1 MEVDMETSP
10 SYFDPEDLS
19 TRERYRRYGY
29 SLKSCKHEDDALSD
43 GGDTTF
49 TLFASLLD
57 SALQGL
63 MPIPDLILQFER
75 SCRNVSESIR
85 MKIGGGQIREEEVSF
100 LVYKERSNEKGNEEL
115 PEDMMLS
122 PTTSHLEACQFVVAD
137 HTAQLGLRIVQWLEA
152 LASKVLDLDN
162 ESPTTSHLEACQFVV
177 ADHTAQLG
185 LWIVQWLEGLASKVL
200 DLDNEVRG
208 SHVGTYLPSSGV
220 WRHTQRALKKGV
232 SKPKT
237 VHHLDFDA
245 PTREHAEQLP
255 DDKKQ
260 DESLLEDI
268 WSLLRAGRLEE
279 ACDLC
284 RSAGQPWR
292 AATLCPFGGL
302 DLCPSVEAL
311 VKNGKNRTLQAIEL
325 ESGIGHQWR
334 LWKWATYCVSER
346 IAEQDGGKYETAVY
360 AAQCSNLKRI
370 LLICTDWESASWAM
384 VKSWLDVQVDLELAR
399 LQPGGMDQFKTYE
412 DAIDRSHGQG
422 DTTQYM
428 KLLLKNARSSTDKL
442 KSIVHSLDYL
452 CISFLAFMNLMMGD
466 IPHQLDVMWSWISP
480 SEDEENVFRYLLVE
494 QMKGA
499 FKEKIMT
506 VGDLILHMYA
516 IFLFSKHHE
525 ELVGIYASQLAH
537 HRCIDLFVHMM
548 ELRLNSS
555 DNVTVPRFSQLN
567 YVSKIIRVVIKEVVH
582 VKYKIFL
589 SAIENLPFSAG
600 DDSKGIFE
608 EIFERVLSRS
618 REIKPGKYDKSS
630 DVAEQHRL
638 QSLQKAMVIQWLC
651 FTPPSTIN
659 DAQASSAKLL
669 LRALLHRSCMGRY
682 DILGG
687 VSRHVAG
694 ESERSMSPLVKP
706 SQVET
711 WPKVFRPAPSSD
723 PIADDMEAY
732 GSGRTRGS
740 LVRGSRRG
748 EGVEGSG
755 MVCLKSLSKTVRRQ
769 VETWPK
775 VFRPAPSS
783 DPIAD
788 DMEVDR
794 SGRTRGNLVRGS
806 RRGEGV
812 EGSGD
817 RFGDVVEVGG
827 RPRDRGIKMI
837 LNGPQMEHDG
847 PSKILG
853 SSDLLHVG
861 QEFNYQKP
869 ISVFPRDGPFS
880 KQYKEYNGGPNRSDE
895 LSSNELGP
903 VGYMNGAHI
912 LEEGI
917 RAESQPLGAEVRPD
931 LIEDEGQPLGEEI
944 QLGLADRVD
953 DSVEGELRLAAEVDE
968 WVNERIEEENDA
980 ELLSQKVDEGC
991 FEPTEV
997 LQALNIYGSGSEESS
1012 EYDSGSGCEE
1022 EDQEESDLELINL
1035 FTEKDNVEEDETEN
1049 DIIKED
1055 EIEVSETMD
1064 HCLGLKCSVRGRDDR
1079 GVTPD
1084 ISRAMRDVP
1093 ITNPVSYN
1101 ANINAGQV
1109 NDAQE
1114 GASVMNLHR
1123 RGCVFSSLRDSE
1135 VETERWLME
1144 LSKYASCPIEENE
1157 VPHFKHLLQVMGL
1170 PLYVERERER
1180 ARGTPHALKCGM
1192 IGVDLQILEFALIS
1206 MWRVPA
1212 MPISAHTLLSFLAEP
1227 LKQPT
1232 ETLLSTED
1240 HDVSEN
1246 LREFQDWSEYYS
1258 CDATYRNWLKVEL
1271 ESVEVSPLELSIEE
1285 KQRAIAAAKETLN
1298 SSFSLL
1304 LRKENPWLVLTEDR
1318 VYESVEPLFLELHAI
1333 AMLYLPSGECMC
1345 PDATLCA
1352 TLMSALYS
1360 SVSEEVVLN
1369 RQLMV
1374 CCFLLSCHM
1383 IQRDRSQMKW
1393 LMPQRIKGYASPR
1406 VKPQGVGLEAKPWV
1420 LEVCSLQGSGIETSE
1435 VSVSISS
1442 TDNYCIEVVLRCLAT
1457 DGDGLGPHE
1466 LNDGGIIATVIA
1478 AGFKGE
1484 LVRFQAGITM
1494 EISRLDAWYS
1504 SKDGSL
1510 EAPATYIVRGLCR
1523 RCCIPE
1529 VILRC
1534 MQISISL
1541 VESGNPHES
1550 HDELIELVALPE
1562 TGFLHLF
1569 SQQQLQE
1576 FLLLEREY
1584 CICKLELGDELPC

>member
-19 TRERYRRYGY
+19 TRERYRRYGKRHSTSSHDNSVSKFSGTRILYDGQSIERRPNAALFLEDIKQEVESFDSDQLEGTPAKTQSALWRKSLAGSRGVSKADAAADSIRQPGSY

-85 MKIGGGQIREEEVSF
+85 YG
-100 LVYKERSNEKGNEEL
+100 SNERHRIVEDKLMRQKARLLLDEAASWSLLWYLYGKGNEKL
-115 PEDMMLS
+115 PEDLMLS
-122 PTTSHLEACQFVVAD
+122 PTTSHLEAGQFVVAD
-137 HTAQLGLRIVQWLEA
+137 HTAQLGLR
-152 LASKVLDLDN
+152 
-162 ESPTTSHLEACQFVV
+162 
-177 ADHTAQLG
+177 
-185 LWIVQWLEGLASKVL
+185 IVQWLEGLASKVL

-260 DESLLEDI
+260 DESLLEDV
-268 WSLLRAGRLEE
+268 WTLLRAGRLEE

-370 LLICTDWESASWAM
+370 LPICTDWESACWAM
-384 VKSWLDVQVDLELAR
+384 AKSWLDVQVDLELAR

-422 DTTQYM
+422 DSVFLSTVGPENWPLQVLNQQPRHLSALLQKLHSSDSVHEAITQEC
-428 KLLLKNARSSTDKL
+428 KEQHRQ
-442 KSIVHSLDYL
+442 IE
-452 CISFLAFMNLMMGD
+452 MNLMMGD
-466 IPHQLDVMWSWISP
+466 IPHLLDVIWSWISP
-480 SEDEENVFRYLLVE
+480 SEDEENVFRPHGDPQMIRFGAHLVLVLRYLLVE
-494 QMKGA
+494 QMKDA
-499 FKEKIMT
+499 FREKIMT

-516 IFLFSKHHE
+516 IFLFSKHCE

-555 DNVTVPRFSQLN
+555 
-567 YVSKIIRVVIKEVVH
+567 VH

-589 SAIENLPFSAG
+589 SAIEYLPFSPG
-600 DDSKGIFE
+600 DDSKGSFE
-608 EIFERVLSRS
+608 EIVERVLSRS

-669 LRALLHRSCMGRY
+669 LRALLHSN
-682 DILGG
+682 IL
-687 VSRHVAG
+687 
-694 ESERSMSPLVKP
+694 
-706 SQVET
+706 
-711 WPKVFRPAPSSD
+711 FR
-723 PIADDMEAY
+723 
-732 GSGRTRGS
+732 
-740 LVRGSRRG
+740 
-748 EGVEGSG
+748 
-755 MVCLKSLSKTVRRQ
+755 
-769 VETWPK
+769 
-775 VFRPAPSS
+775 
-783 DPIAD
+783 
-788 DMEVDR
+788 
-794 SGRTRGNLVRGS
+794 
-806 RRGEGV
+806 
-812 EGSGD
+812 
-817 RFGDVVEVGG
+817 
-827 RPRDRGIKMI
+827 
-837 LNGPQMEHDG
+837 
-847 PSKILG
+847 
-853 SSDLLHVG
+853 
-861 QEFNYQKP
+861 EF
-869 ISVFPRDGPFS
+869 S
-880 KQYKEYNGGPNRSDE
+880 
-895 LSSNELGP
+895 
-903 VGYMNGAHI
+903 
-912 LEEGI
+912 
-917 RAESQPLGAEVRPD
+917 
-931 LIEDEGQPLGEEI
+931 
-944 QLGLADRVD
+944 
-953 DSVEGELRLAAEVDE
+953 
-968 WVNERIEEENDA
+968 
-980 ELLSQKVDEGC
+980 
-991 FEPTEV
+991 
-997 LQALNIYGSGSEESS
+997 
-1012 EYDSGSGCEE
+1012 
-1022 EDQEESDLELINL
+1022 
-1035 FTEKDNVEEDETEN
+1035 
-1049 DIIKED
+1049 
-1055 EIEVSETMD
+1055 
-1064 HCLGLKCSVRGRDDR
+1064 
-1079 GVTPD
+1079 
-1084 ISRAMRDVP
+1084 
-1093 ITNPVSYN
+1093 
-1101 ANINAGQV
+1101 
-1109 NDAQE
+1109 
-1114 GASVMNLHR
+1114 
-1123 RGCVFSSLRDSE
+1123 
-1135 VETERWLME
+1135 
-1144 LSKYASCPIEENE
+1144 
-1157 VPHFKHLLQVMGL
+1157 
-1170 PLYVERERER
+1170 
-1180 ARGTPHALKCGM
+1180 
-1192 IGVDLQILEFALIS
+1192 LIS

-1212 MPISAHTLLSFLAEP
+1212 MPIGAHTLLSFLAEP

-1271 ESVEVSPLELSIEE
+1271 ENVEVSPLELSVEE

-1304 LRKENPWLVLTEDR
+1304 LRKENPWLVPTEDH

-1333 AMLYLPSGECMC
+1333 AMLCLPSGECMC

-1352 TLMSALYS
+1352 TLLSALYS

-1369 RQLMV
+1369 RQLM
-1374 CCFLLSCHM
+1374 
-1383 IQRDRSQMKW
+1383 
-1393 LMPQRIKGYASPR
+1393 
-1406 VKPQGVGLEAKPWV
+1406 
-1420 LEVCSLQGSGIETSE
+1420 

-1466 LNDGGIIATVIA
+1466 LNDGGILATVIA

-1484 LVRFQAGITM
+1484 LVRFQAGVTV
-1494 EISRLDAWYS
+1494 EILRLDAWYS
-1504 SKDGSL
+1504 SKDGSP
-1510 EAPATYIVRGLCR
+1510 EGPATYIVRGLCR

-1534 MQISISL
+1534 MQVSVSL
-1541 VESGNPHES
+1541 VESDNPPES

-1584 CICKLELGDELPC
+1584 WICKLELGEELPC